1 MILFWNKHPLKM
13 LNTIRV
19 IVELI

>member
-1 MILFWNKHPLKM
+1 M

-19 IVELI
+19 CFTW